1 MTKSFN
7 GGIVAISLASLASL
21 AIGARILPGQASSAI
36 TAAPVKAFAP
46 YIDAHA
52 HLDDRSAA
60 GISSMLDTMSR
71 QNVKKV
77 FLLVP
82 PYTFDDPT
90 NYDTEVVLAIGKQHL
105 DKLSVIGGGG
115 SLNAMLQQSV
125 ISGDSSPAVQTK
137 FKARAEELAR
147 LGVIGFGEMTTEH
160 FPSPGSAT
168 YQYAPADHP
177 LLLLLAD
184 IAAQHSL
191 PIVLHTEAVPQ
202 DMPLPAPLKSP
213 PNPPALHAN
222 IDALGRLLAHN
233 PRAKIIWAHAG
244 SDNTGF
250 RTPDICRGMLA
261 AHPNLYMEIKVDPT
275 SLGKNPPVADGK
287 IKPDWLQLYKDFPDR
302 FIIGSD
308 QHYPEGKGP
317 QRWQAAIQLL
327 DQLPADLRAKIGM
340 QNPLRIYDGKP
351 D

>member
-1 MTKSFN
+1 MRISTGK
-7 GGIVAISLASLASL
+7 IAAISMIGLAFVTL
-21 AIGARILPGQASSAI
+21 GARVPGQTSAA
-36 TAAPVKAFAP
+36 TAPAPLKAIAP
-46 YIDAHA
+46 YIDAHV
-52 HLDDRSAA
+52 HLDDHSAA
-60 GISSMLDTMSR
+60 GVASMLETMSR

-77 FLLVP
+77 FMLVP
-82 PYTFDDPT
+82 PYTYDDPA
-90 NYDTEVVLAIGKQHL
+90 NYDSEILLAISKQHP
-105 DKLSVIGGGG
+105 DKLAVIGGGG

-125 ISGDSSPAVQTK
+125 VSGDAGPAVRAK
-137 FKARAEELAR
+137 FKARAEELVR

-184 IAAQHSL
+184 ISAQHGL

-202 DMPLPAPLKSP
+202 DMPLPSPLKSP
-213 PNPPALHAN
+213 PNPPTLHSN
-222 IDALGRLLAHN
+222 IEALGRLLAHN
-233 PRAKIIWAHAG
+233 RHAKIIWAHAG

-250 RTPDICRGMLA
+250 RTPDICRRMLA

-275 SLGKNPPVADGK
+275 SPGKNPPVADGR
-287 IKPDWLQLYKDFPDR
+287 IKPDWLQLYRDFPDR
-302 FIIGSD
+302 FMIGSD
-308 QHYPEGKGP
+308 QHYPEATGP

-327 DQLPADLRAKIGM
+327 DQLPADLRTRIGT

-351 D
+351 N